1 MVQWRA
7 DNHGKPHLYPA
18 TRPTT
23 LPLQVPL
30 TLAFEPEIAGDK
42 DGALVLRLVEY
53 LCDAAF
59 LLDLL
64 MNFVT
69 GVEIDKK
76 MVLNIQIISR
86 LYLKGS

>member
-1 MVQWRA
+1 MQWSHN
-7 DNHGKPHLYPA
+7 NHGKPHLPPT
-18 TRPTT
+18 TRPPT

-30 TLAFEPEIAGDK
+30 TLAFEAEIAGDE
-42 DGALVLRLVEY
+42 DGALVLHLVEY

-76 MVLNIQIISR
+76 IVLNIEIISR

>member
-1 MVQWRA
+1 VCNGA
-7 DNHGKPHLYPA
+7 NSHGKPHLSPT

-30 TLAFEPEIAGDK
+30 TLAFEAEIAGDE
-42 DGALVLRLVEY
+42 DGGLVLRLVEY

-76 MVLNIQIISR
+76 IVLNFQIISR